1 MRKIVLSVFISLFIA
16 VNAFSFGLESSV
28 YTGQIKGYNL
38 GFSLYN
44 NNIVNVSTGFSC
56 HKKEYEFRE
65 QNLLLSF
72 ALVAS
77 GFYFFQDNI
86 YTSEFFGSYLQTD
99 FTIPLV
105 SAGNFKLGLNP
116 GFQFEAGYDSMTHSD
131 SSNFG
136 FNSNGLVS
144 LKGNIADKF
153 DVFAGYRGSFSIS
166 DYSDLKDYDSK
177 NFFRSS
183 FDFGVRYN
191 FKTNKVRIGSGESN
205 VSGNGPNVQYPR
217 FVQSY

>member
-1 MRKIVLSVFISLFIA
+1 MRKIVLSVLISLFVA
-16 VNAFSFGLESSV
+16 VNAFSFGVETSV
-28 YTGQIKGYNL
+28 YAGQVNGATFGY
-38 GFSLYN
+38 SLYN
-44 NNIVNVSTGFSC
+44 NNIVNISTGFFYN
-56 HKKEYEFRE
+56 KREYEFKE
-65 QNLLLSF
+65 QDLLLSF
-72 ALVAS
+72 MLVYTGA
-77 GFYFFQDNI
+77 YFFQNNK
-86 YTSEFFGSYLQTD
+86 YTSEFFGGYLQTD
-99 FTIPLV
+99 FTIPLI
-105 SAGNFKLGLNP
+105 SAGNLKLGLNP
-116 GFQFEAGYDSMTHSD
+116 GLQVEAGYDSLSHSD
-131 SSNFG
+131 FSNFG
-136 FNSNGLVS
+136 LNANGLMAI
-144 LKGNIADKF
+144 KGNIADKF

>member
-1 MRKIVLSVFISLFIA
+1 MRKIVLSVLLSLFVA

-44 NNIVNVSTGFSC
+44 NNIVNVSTGFSY

-144 LKGNIADKF
+144 LKGNIADKV
-153 DVFAGYRGSFSIS
+153 DVFAGYRGSFSVT
-166 DYSDLKDYDSK
+166 DYIDYKDYDFK
-177 NFFRSS
+177 NYYRNS
-183 FDFGVRYN
+183 FYFGVRYN
-191 FKTNKVRIGSGESN
+191 FNHNSARSSQN
-205 VSGNGPNVQYPR
+205 QSSVSDRGIALQSPK
-217 FVQSY
+217 FIQSY

>member
-1 MRKIVLSVFISLFIA
+1 MRKIVLSVLISLFVA
-16 VNAFSFGLESSV
+16 VNAFSFGVETSV
-28 YTGQIKGYNL
+28 YAGQVNGATFGY
-38 GFSLYN
+38 SLYN
-44 NNIVNVSTGFSC
+44 NNIVNISTGFSYN
-56 HKKEYEFRE
+56 KREYEFKE
-65 QNLLLSF
+65 QDLLLSF
-72 ALVAS
+72 MLVYTGA
-77 GFYFFQDNI
+77 YFFQNNK
-86 YTSEFFGSYLQTD
+86 YTSEFFGGYLQTD
-99 FTIPLV
+99 FTIPLI
-105 SAGNFKLGLNP
+105 SAGNLKLGLNP
-116 GFQFEAGYDSMTHSD
+116 GLQVEAGYDSLSHSD
-131 SSNFG
+131 FSNFG
-136 FNSNGLVS
+136 LNANGLMAI
-144 LKGNIADKF
+144 KGNIADKF

>member
-1 MRKIVLSVFISLFIA
+1 MRKIVLSVLISLFVA
-16 VNAFSFGLESSV
+16 VNAFSFGVETSV
-28 YTGQIKGYNL
+28 YAGQVNGATFGY
-38 GFSLYN
+38 SLYN
-44 NNIVNVSTGFSC
+44 NNIVNISTGFSYN
-56 HKKEYEFRE
+56 KREYEFKE
-65 QNLLLSF
+65 QDLLLSF
-72 ALVAS
+72 MLVYTGA
-77 GFYFFQDNI
+77 YFFQNNK
-86 YTSEFFGSYLQTD
+86 YTSEFFGGYLQTD
-99 FTIPLV
+99 FTIPLI
-105 SAGNFKLGLNP
+105 SAGNLKLGLTP
-116 GFQFEAGYDSMTHSD
+116 GLQVEAGYDSLSHSD
-131 SSNFG
+131 FSNFG
-136 FNSNGLVS
+136 LNANGLMAI
-144 LKGNIADKF
+144 KGNIADKF

>member
-1 MRKIVLSVFISLFIA
+1 MRKIVLSVLISLFVA
-16 VNAFSFGLESSV
+16 VNAFSFGVETSV
-28 YTGQIKGYNL
+28 YAGQVNGATFGY
-38 GFSLYN
+38 SLYN
-44 NNIVNVSTGFSC
+44 NNIVNISTGFSYN
-56 HKKEYEFRE
+56 KREYEFKE
-65 QNLLLSF
+65 QDILLSF
-72 ALVAS
+72 MLVYTGA
-77 GFYFFQDNI
+77 YFFQNNK
-86 YTSEFFGSYLQTD
+86 YTSEFFGGYLQTD
-99 FTIPLV
+99 FTIPLI
-105 SAGNFKLGLNP
+105 SAGNLKLGLNP
-116 GFQFEAGYDSMTHSD
+116 GLQVEAGYDSLSHSD
-131 SSNFG
+131 FSNFG
-136 FNSNGLVS
+136 LNANGLMAI
-144 LKGNIADKF
+144 KGNIADKF